1 MSKVV
6 FEVVHGNG
14 TYKAADGSEKTRWQ
28 KIGVIFKSDKGNY
41 SMKLDAIPTRRN
53 EEGEL
58 WLNLFVP
65 QDREEIK
72 PAEKQQ
78 GNFRQAAPDPSRGDG
93 FGDDNIPF

>member
-14 TYKAADGSEKTRWQ
+14 EYKAADGSMKTRWQ
-28 KIGVIFKSDKGNY
+28 KVGVIFKSDKGNY

-65 QDREEIK
+65 QAKEEK
-72 PAEKQQ
+72 PAAPQQ
-78 GNFRQAAPDPSRGDG
+78 GGFRDNPPPPDDGD
-93 FGDDNIPF
+93 IPPF